1 MPDKIVYKEELV
13 KLIALQDVDVVIFD
27 LNEKSA
33 AFPELISSID
43 KSLEDKKTALNTAE
57 DDLKKLQVL
66 KNQKET
72 EMQSKEELIK
82 KHQAQLFQIK
92 NNKEYSALQHEI
104 DSIKADISLVE
115 EDIIKLFDQID
126 AAKALVEKEKKIFN
140 DEKSKAES
148 EKSGIK
154 AEEAKINSELAR
166 ELTRKEELSK
176 TVDAAT
182 LTQYEKILKSRGRS
196 ALSKVIDD
204 RCGVCNIALRPQ
216 VLNEAKLKRTPV
228 LCENCY
234 RILYAED

>member
-154 AEEAKINSELAR
+154 AEEAKINSELAG
-166 ELTRKEELSK
+166 S
-176 TVDAAT
+176 
-182 LTQYEKILKSRGRS
+182 
-196 ALSKVIDD
+196 
-204 RCGVCNIALRPQ
+204 
-216 VLNEAKLKRTPV
+216 
-228 LCENCY
+228 
-234 RILYAED
+234 